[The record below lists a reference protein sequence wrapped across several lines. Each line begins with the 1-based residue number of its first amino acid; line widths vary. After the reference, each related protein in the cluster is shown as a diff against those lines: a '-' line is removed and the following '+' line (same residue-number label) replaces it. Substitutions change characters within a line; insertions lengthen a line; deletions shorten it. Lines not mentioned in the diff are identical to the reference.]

1 MKKQAYFFPVFVVLF
16 ISFLFSQ
23 DVDKGALNTYD
34 EEGSTG
40 FGAPA
45 QEKPEKKKAA
55 TPVRSAPAVRSSD
68 ESDNTGSG
76 EGGEDMHFI
85 QSDDYFIG
93 DEAFMTQSWIWVYLA
108 KMTTPPSASTKREA
122 EFMKI
127 RDGNKVWTKIYY
139 KTVVAKKSDLKLGT
153 VIIAFNDNN
162 SSDIYNAPDSKENS
176 RGGAWFM
183 GKIIDMTDLFK
194 GYVTVAGNYKVSVK
208 NLRII
213 VK

>member
-1 MKKQAYFFPVFVVLF
+1 MNKQMYLFPAALVLTF
-16 ISFLFSQ
+16 SLLFAQ
-23 DVDKGALNTYD
+23 DADRGALNTYD

-45 QEKPEKKKAA
+45 PEKPEKKKAA

-76 EGGEDMHFI
+76 EGGDDDHYI
-85 QSDDYFIG
+85 QSDDYFSG
-93 DEAFMTQSWIWVYLA
+93 DEAFMTQAWIWVYLA

-127 RDGNKVWTKIYY
+127 RDGNKVWTKIHY
-139 KTVVAKKSDLKLGT
+139 KTAIARKSDLKLGT
-153 VIIAFNDNN
+153 LIIAFNDNN
-162 SSDIYNAPDSKENS
+162 SNDIYAAPDSKENS

-194 GYVTVAGNYKVSVK
+194 GYVTVAGNYKVSMK